1 MKKYFTALWY
11 FRLAAVGT
19 PIILYSLLRGGLV
32 LYPLVW
38 VVWLVYIVFM
48 LYLTALVL
56 YVMFGCDRG
65 SSRVM

>member
-38 VVWLVYIVFM
+38 VVWLVYPYDSLVFCI
-48 LYLTALVL
+48 YST
-56 YVMFGCDRG
+56 FHWTH
-65 SSRVM
+65 